1 MSRTS
6 PTIIRR
12 ATTKPYILGIP
23 TYPHLLPLLW
33 CKELYPYVLSS
44 CSIPH
49 VWQISTVA
57 EASPWSWVL
66 DPGLAGET
74 PAEAEHA
81 ILELAS
87 LLDAEVRV
95 TEIILQALEA
105 RIVGLKVV
113 RLRQLLLFGGWVPA
127 CAILSGVHSLCPP
140 SLSVGRVPGVD
151 GSAGPFLL
159 TTRILSFIIIAWKP
173 ANIRGLSAGARA
185 AVAPRGRRR
194 ARRLRGNSAA
204 MGQVGETEGLP
215 TRPQVSHPQERD

>member
-57 EASPWSWVL
+57 EA
-66 DPGLAGET
+66 
-74 PAEAEHA
+74 EHA

-95 TEIILQALEA
+95 TEIILQALQA
-105 RIVGLKVV
+105 RIVGLKKVV
-113 RLRQLLLFGGWVPA
+113 WLGWLLVAGWVRG
-127 CAILSGVHSLCPP
+127 CARLMLVHSGLPFCGPGP
-140 SLSVGRVPGVD
+140 GRRLP
-151 GSAGPFLL
+151 
-159 TTRILSFIIIAWKP
+159 R
-173 ANIRGLSAGARA
+173 
-185 AVAPRGRRR
+185 RGRFY
-194 ARRLRGNSAA
+194 LRSYFSILLVLCKSFSGIIWGA
-204 MGQVGETEGLP
+204 
-215 TRPQVSHPQERD
+215 D

>member
-95 TEIILQALEA
+95 TEIILQALQA
-105 RIVGLKVV
+105 RIVGLKKVV
-113 RLRQLLLFGGWVPA
+113 WLGWLLIVGWVRG
-127 CAILSGVHSLCPP
+127 CARLMLVHSGHPFCGPGSGVLPTPPGP
-140 SLSVGRVPGVD
+140 SLY
-151 GSAGPFLL
+151 
-159 TTRILSFIIIAWKP
+159 
-173 ANIRGLSAGARA
+173 
-185 AVAPRGRRR
+185 
-194 ARRLRGNSAA
+194 
-204 MGQVGETEGLP
+204 P
-215 TRPQVSHPQERD
+215 TPIFYHIV